1 MSTRDDLVI
10 SDPARLAAIL
20 RYKRIAVVGMSA
32 NPHRPSHYVA
42 EYLLQHGYDVTPVN
56 PNGTEVLGRKCYPSL
71 RDVPGPLEI
80 VDIFRNPAAV
90 PEIVE
95 QAIERGAKAVWMQ
108 LGVIHEEAARHAHEA
123 GLSVVMDRCIMVDH
137 RALSRSRLP

>member
-1 MSTRDDLVI
+1 MVI

-20 RYKRIAVVGMSA
+20 RHKRIAVVGMSA

-56 PNGTEVLGRKCYPSL
+56 PNETELLGRKCYPSL
-71 RDVPGPLEI
+71 LDVPGPVEI
-80 VDIFRNPAAV
+80 VDVFRNPPAV
-90 PEIVE
+90 PPIVE
-95 QAIERGAKAVWMQ
+95 QAIERGAKAIWMQ
-108 LGVIHEEAARHAHEA
+108 LGVVHEEAARHAHEA

-137 RALSRSRLP
+137 RELSHSRLL